1 MLRTVYSSL
10 HIFCK
15 RSHVAQAHLELSM
28 QPKEAHELMALLFP
42 FPGAGISVC
51 TNTPGFYSS
60 GFELRALWIL
70 GKNSAN
76 WDSSQVL
83 FLHLLLIWQ
92 ILLEHCPYKIY
103 CDMSSYESYSLK
115 TSIFIFS
122 IFFGFFTI
130 FFFVCG
136 WNKFLWLTDS
146 LRILSLFVSICLHV
160 YMFIMCV
167 VPLYVRTQHQIPWDW
182 ITGSY
187 QLPYG
192 CWAPNASPLWKSNN
206 LWSISPAL

>member
-1 MLRTVYSSL
+1 MNLWP
-10 HIFCK
+10 FCF
-15 RSHVAQAHLELSM
+15 HFLVLE
-28 QPKEAHELMALLFP
+28 FR
-42 FPGAGISVC
+42 VC

-60 GFELRALWIL
+60 GFELRALWVL

-76 WDSSQVL
+76 WDASQVL

-122 IFFGFFTI
+122 IFFVFLHFFLC
-130 FFFVCG
+130 V
-136 WNKFLWLTDS
+136 WLEQVS
-146 LRILSLFVSICLHV
+146 MINWLLGMLSLFVSICLHV

-167 VPLYVRTQHQIPWDW
+167 VPLYVRAQHQIPWDW
-182 ITGSY
+182 IPGSY

-192 CWAPNASPLWKSNN
+192 CWAPNPGPLWKSNN

>member
-1 MLRTVYSSL
+1 MPHDILNFITINVKYIMHLFRFFLDKDSCSWVYVKAVYSSL

-60 GFELRALWIL
+60 GFELRALWVL

-76 WDSSQVL
+76 WDASQVL

-122 IFFGFFTI
+122 IFFVFLHFFC
-130 FFFVCG
+130 VCVAG
-136 WNKFLWLTDS
+136 TSFYD
-146 LRILSLFVSICLHV
+146 
-160 YMFIMCV
+160 
-167 VPLYVRTQHQIPWDW
+167 
-182 ITGSY
+182 
-187 QLPYG
+187 
-192 CWAPNASPLWKSNN
+192 
-206 LWSISPAL
+206 